1 MKRKTKMN
9 KQKLL
14 SEIMKREQKIAQLSK
29 KINEYTAQKNGVQSE
44 LNELNRIRKKIED
57 IEAEA
62 IKKQNTL
69 EEDLKKILDRPTK
82 QKQEKVAE
90 TDAG

>member
-1 MKRKTKMN
+1 
-9 KQKLL
+9 
-14 SEIMKREQKIAQLSK
+14 MKREQKIAQLSK
-29 KINEYTAQKNGVQSE
+29 KINEYTSQKNGVQSE

-69 EEDLKKILDRPTK
+69 EKDLKKILDRPAK

>member
-1 MKRKTKMN
+1 MN

-14 SEIMKREQKIAQLSK
+14 SEIMKREQKIVQLSK
-29 KINEYTAQKNGVQSE
+29 KINEYTSQKNGVQSE

-69 EEDLKKILDRPTK
+69 EEDLKKILDRPAK
-82 QKQEKVAE
+82 QK
-90 TDAG
+90 

>member
-1 MKRKTKMN
+1 MN

-29 KINEYTAQKNGVQSE
+29 KINEYSSQKNGVQNE

-82 QKQEKVAE
+82 HKQEKVAE

>member
-1 MKRKTKMN
+1 MN

-29 KINEYTAQKNGVQSE
+29 KINEYTSQKNGVQSE

-82 QKQEKVAE
+82 KKQEKVAE
-90 TDAG
+90 TDAD

>member
-1 MKRKTKMN
+1 MN

-14 SEIMKREQKIAQLSK
+14 SEIMKREQKIEQLSK
-29 KINEYTAQKNGVQSE
+29 KINEYTSQKNGVQSE

-69 EEDLKKILDRPTK
+69 EEDYCL
-82 QKQEKVAE
+82 
-90 TDAG
+90 

>member
-1 MKRKTKMN
+1 
-9 KQKLL
+9 
-14 SEIMKREQKIAQLSK
+14 MKREQKIAQLSK

-69 EEDLKKILDRPTK
+69 EEDLKKILDRPAK

>member
-1 MKRKTKMN
+1 MN

-29 KINEYTAQKNGVQSE
+29 KINEYTSQKNGVQSE

-69 EEDLKKILDRPTK
+69 EEDLKKILDRPAK
-82 QKQEKVAE
+82 KKQEKVAE

>member
-1 MKRKTKMN
+1 MN

-29 KINEYTAQKNGVQSE
+29 KINEYTSQKNGVQSE

-57 IEAEA
+57 IDSIIYSIA
-62 IKKQNTL
+62 
-69 EEDLKKILDRPTK
+69 PS
-82 QKQEKVAE
+82 
-90 TDAG
+90 TDEHA

>member
-1 MKRKTKMN
+1 MN

-14 SEIMKREQKIAQLSK
+14 SEIMKREQKIVQLSK
-29 KINEYTAQKNGVQSE
+29 KINEYSSQKNGVQSE

-82 QKQEKVAE
+82 SKRK
-90 TDAG
+90 

>member
-1 MKRKTKMN
+1 MN

>member
-1 MKRKTKMN
+1 MN

-29 KINEYTAQKNGVQSE
+29 KINEYSSQKNGVQNE

-69 EEDLKKILDRPTK
+69 VEDLKKILDRPTK

-90 TDAG
+90 TNAG

>member
-1 MKRKTKMN
+1 MN

-29 KINEYTAQKNGVQSE
+29 KIHEYTSQKNGVQSE

-62 IKKQNTL
+62 IKKQ
-69 EEDLKKILDRPTK
+69 DRPTK

>member
-1 MKRKTKMN
+1 MN

-14 SEIMKREQKIAQLSK
+14 SEIMKREQKIEQLSK
-29 KINEYTAQKNGVQSE
+29 KINEYTSQKNGVQSE

-69 EEDLKKILDRPTK
+69 EEDLEKILDRPTK

>member
-1 MKRKTKMN
+1 MN

-29 KINEYTAQKNGVQSE
+29 KINEYTSQKNGVQSE

-69 EEDLKKILDRPTK
+69 EEDLRKILDRSTK

>member
-1 MKRKTKMN
+1 MN

-29 KINEYTAQKNGVQSE
+29 KINEYTSQKNGVQSE

-69 EEDLKKILDRPTK
+69 EEDLKKNIR
-82 QKQEKVAE
+82 
-90 TDAG
+90 

>member
-1 MKRKTKMN
+1 MN

-14 SEIMKREQKIAQLSK
+14 SEIMKREQKIEQLSK
-29 KINEYTAQKNGVQSE
+29 KINEYTSQKNGVQSE

-57 IEAEA
+57 IESEA

-69 EEDLKKILDRPTK
+69 EEDLKKILDRHTK

>member
-1 MKRKTKMN
+1 MN

-29 KINEYTAQKNGVQSE
+29 KINEYTYQKNGVQSE

-69 EEDLKKILDRPTK
+69 EEDLKKILDRPAK

>member
-1 MKRKTKMN
+1 MN

-29 KINEYTAQKNGVQSE
+29 KINEYSSQKNGVQSE

-69 EEDLKKILDRPTK
+69 GEDLKKILDRPIK

>member
-1 MKRKTKMN
+1 MN

-29 KINEYTAQKNGVQSE
+29 KIHEYTSQKNGVQSE

-90 TDAG
+90 IDAG

>member
-1 MKRKTKMN
+1 
-9 KQKLL
+9 
-14 SEIMKREQKIAQLSK
+14 MKREQKIAQLSK

-57 IEAEA
+57 IEAEE
-62 IKKQNTL
+62 IQKQNTL
-69 EEDLKKILDRPTK
+69 EEDLKKILDRPAK

-90 TDAG
+90 TNAG

>member
-1 MKRKTKMN
+1 MN

-29 KINEYTAQKNGVQSE
+29 KINEYTSQKNGVQSE

-69 EEDLKKILDRPTK
+69 EGDLKKILDRPTK

>member
-1 MKRKTKMN
+1 MN

-29 KINEYTAQKNGVQSE
+29 KINEYTSQKNGVQSE

-69 EEDLKKILDRPTK
+69 EEDLKKILYRPAK

>member
-29 KINEYTAQKNGVQSE
+29 KINEYTSQKNGVQSE

-62 IKKQNTL
+62 IKKQKTL

>member
-1 MKRKTKMN
+1 MN

-29 KINEYTAQKNGVQSE
+29 KINEYTSQKNGVQSE

-69 EEDLKKILDRPTK
+69 EKDLKKILDRPTK

>member
-1 MKRKTKMN
+1 MN

-29 KINEYTAQKNGVQSE
+29 KINEYTSQKNGVQSE

-82 QKQEKVAE
+82 KKQEKVDE
-90 TDAG
+90 TDAD

>member
-1 MKRKTKMN
+1 MN

-14 SEIMKREQKIAQLSK
+14 SEIMKREQKIEQLSK
-29 KINEYTAQKNGVQSE
+29 KINEYISQKNGVQSE

-69 EEDLKKILDRPTK
+69 EEDYYL
-82 QKQEKVAE
+82 
-90 TDAG
+90 

>member
-1 MKRKTKMN
+1 MN

-29 KINEYTAQKNGVQSE
+29 KINEYTSQKNGVHSE

-69 EEDLKKILDRPTK
+69 EEDLKKILDRPAK

>member
-1 MKRKTKMN
+1 MN

-29 KINEYTAQKNGVQSE
+29 KINEYSSQKNGVQSE

-69 EEDLKKILDRPTK
+69 EEDLKKY
-82 QKQEKVAE
+82 
-90 TDAG
+90 

>member
-1 MKRKTKMN
+1 MN
-9 KQKLL
+9 KQKLI
-14 SEIMKREQKIAQLSK
+14 SEIMKREQKITQLSK
-29 KINEYTAQKNGVQSE
+29 KINEYTSQKNGVQNE

-62 IKKQNTL
+62 IKKQKTL
-69 EEDLKKILDRPTK
+69 EENLKKILDKPAK

-90 TDAG
+90 TDAD

>member
-1 MKRKTKMN
+1 MN

-29 KINEYTAQKNGVQSE
+29 KINEYTSQKNGVQSE

-69 EEDLKKILDRPTK
+69 EEDLKKNWIDLPSKSKRK
-82 QKQEKVAE
+82 
-90 TDAG
+90 

>member
-1 MKRKTKMN
+1 MN

-29 KINEYTAQKNGVQSE
+29 KINEYTSQKNGVQSE

-69 EEDLKKILDRPTK
+69 EEDLKKILDRSTK